1 MKKIFSVLLIT
12 TIITTLGS
20 PVYASSQ
27 NPSDL
32 QECIENSMFYDNEYR
47 LFNEFTYQG
56 MEINLFPETTITK
69 EEALIKYKEAYNYIA
84 EKASVLGIVADLD
97 NYEFQQYIKGYAIPT
112 STNKE
117 LNDKLAEF
125 AEFIDIYENAESN
138 KKIISCLKEKEFNSE
153 ELELLLP
160 ISKSSTELSNKI
172 APSDNR
178 ESNGYSSNKA
188 TQYAKQWWNRT
199 NNTDFPYY
207 ANYYKQDL
215 NSNDYNDLDENAEG
229 QSAIRRGWSDCT
241 NFVSQCLSYGGFQYR
256 KSGLILPH
264 RQSKNWYY
272 DNGKPSHTWGG
283 ANNFYQHWESRAGIA
298 KTSDLLTA
306 GDVISVDFTKD
317 ARDIIKSLEHTNG
330 FTKSTRSAGRKIH
343 KGYKSG
349 PAFKA
354 EYKEYKKVKGIRPDY
369 YNPKTKTIYELKPY
383 NPRSAKAGVKQLKKY
398 KKKIG
403 KRSNVRLEF
412 Y

>member
-1 MKKIFSVLLIT
+1 MIMKKMFSVLLIT

-32 QECIENSMFYDNEYR
+32 QECIESSMFYNNEYR

-84 EKASVLGIVADLD
+84 EKASALGIVADLD

-172 APSDNR
+172 TPSDNR

-207 ANYYKQDL
+207 A
-215 NSNDYNDLDENAEG
+215 
-229 QSAIRRGWSDCT
+229 T
-241 NFVSQCLSYGGFQYR
+241 M
-256 KSGLILPH
+256 
-264 RQSKNWYY
+264 
-272 DNGKPSHTWGG
+272 PS
-283 ANNFYQHWESRAGIA
+283 
-298 KTSDLLTA
+298 
-306 GDVISVDFTKD
+306 
-317 ARDIIKSLEHTNG
+317 
-330 FTKSTRSAGRKIH
+330 
-343 KGYKSG
+343 
-349 PAFKA
+349 
-354 EYKEYKKVKGIRPDY
+354 
-369 YNPKTKTIYELKPY
+369 
-383 NPRSAKAGVKQLKKY
+383 
-398 KKKIG
+398 
-403 KRSNVRLEF
+403 
-412 Y
+412 

>member
-32 QECIENSMFYDNEYR
+32 QECIENSMFYNNEYR

-172 APSDNR
+172 TPSDNR

-199 NNTDFPYY
+199 NNTNFPYY

-317 ARDIIKSLEHTNG
+317 GDIDHTAIITSNINNTNKSKLLTQHSIDRSEFLPTGDYFSLANLYSQDYKIYGYEMDKAPIK
-330 FTKSTRSAGRKIH
+330 
-343 KGYKSG
+343 
-349 PAFKA
+349 
-354 EYKEYKKVKGIRPDY
+354 
-369 YNPKTKTIYELKPY
+369 
-383 NPRSAKAGVKQLKKY
+383 
-398 KKKIG
+398 
-403 KRSNVRLEF
+403 
-412 Y
+412 

>member
-1 MKKIFSVLLIT
+1 MKKMFSVLLIT

-32 QECIENSMFYDNEYR
+32 QECIESSMFYNNEYR

-84 EKASVLGIVADLD
+84 EKASALGIVADLD

-160 ISKSSTELSNKI
+160 ISKS
-172 APSDNR
+172 
-178 ESNGYSSNKA
+178 
-188 TQYAKQWWNRT
+188 
-199 NNTDFPYY
+199 
-207 ANYYKQDL
+207 
-215 NSNDYNDLDENAEG
+215 
-229 QSAIRRGWSDCT
+229 
-241 NFVSQCLSYGGFQYR
+241 
-256 KSGLILPH
+256 
-264 RQSKNWYY
+264 
-272 DNGKPSHTWGG
+272 
-283 ANNFYQHWESRAGIA
+283 WESRAGIA

-317 ARDIIKSLEHTNG
+317 GDIDHTAIITSNINNTNESKLLTQHSIDRSEFLPTGDYFSLANLYSQDYKIYGYEMDKAPIK
-330 FTKSTRSAGRKIH
+330 
-343 KGYKSG
+343 
-349 PAFKA
+349 
-354 EYKEYKKVKGIRPDY
+354 
-369 YNPKTKTIYELKPY
+369 
-383 NPRSAKAGVKQLKKY
+383 
-398 KKKIG
+398 
-403 KRSNVRLEF
+403 
-412 Y
+412 

>member
-1 MKKIFSVLLIT
+1 MKKMFSVLLIT

-32 QECIENSMFYDNEYR
+32 QECIESSMFYNNEYR

-84 EKASVLGIVADLD
+84 EKASALGIVADLD

-172 APSDNR
+172 TPSDNR

-298 KTSDLLTA
+298 KTSDCC
-306 GDVISVDFTKD
+306 GQ
-317 ARDIIKSLEHTNG
+317 
-330 FTKSTRSAGRKIH
+330 
-343 KGYKSG
+343 
-349 PAFKA
+349 AF
-354 EYKEYKKVKGIRPDY
+354 
-369 YNPKTKTIYELKPY
+369 L
-383 NPRSAKAGVKQLKKY
+383 
-398 KKKIG
+398 
-403 KRSNVRLEF
+403 
-412 Y
+412 

>member
-12 TIITTLGS
+12 TIVTTLGS
-20 PVYASSQ
+20 PVYASSE
-27 NPSDL
+27 NPNDL
-32 QECIENSMFYDNEYR
+32 QECIENSMFYNNEYR

-56 MEINLFPETTITK
+56 MEINLLPETTITK
-69 EEALIKYKEAYNYIA
+69 EEALIKYKKAYDYIA
-84 EKASVLGIVADLD
+84 GKACVLGIVPDLD

-117 LNDKLAEF
+117 LNDKLADF

-172 APSDNR
+172 TPSDNR
-178 ESNGYSSNKA
+178 KSNGYDSNKA
-188 TQYAKQWWNRT
+188 IQYAKQWWNRT

-207 ANYYKQDL
+207 ANYYKQDP

-241 NFVSQCLSYGGFQYR
+241 NFVSQCLSYGGFKYR
-256 KSGLILPH
+256 KSGLFLPY
-264 RQSKNWYY
+264 RQSKNWHY

-283 ANNFYQHWESRAGIA
+283 ANNFYQHWKSRAGIA

-317 ARDIIKSLEHTNG
+317 GDIDHTAIITSNINNTNESKLLTQHSIDRSEFLPTGDYFSLAYLY
-330 FTKSTRSAGRKIH
+330 SQDYKIY
-343 KGYKSG
+343 GYEMD
-349 PAFKA
+349 KA
-354 EYKEYKKVKGIRPDY
+354 PVK
-369 YNPKTKTIYELKPY
+369 
-383 NPRSAKAGVKQLKKY
+383 
-398 KKKIG
+398 
-403 KRSNVRLEF
+403 
-412 Y
+412 

>member
-1 MKKIFSVLLIT
+1 MKKMFSVLLIT

-32 QECIENSMFYDNEYR
+32 QECIESSMFYNNEYR

-84 EKASVLGIVADLD
+84 EKASALGIVADLD

-172 APSDNR
+172 TPSDNR

-241 NFVSQCLSYGGFQYR
+241 

-317 ARDIIKSLEHTNG
+317 GDIDHTAIITSNINNTNESKLLTQHSIDRSEFLPTGDYFSLANLYSQDYKIYGYEMDKAPIK
-330 FTKSTRSAGRKIH
+330 
-343 KGYKSG
+343 
-349 PAFKA
+349 
-354 EYKEYKKVKGIRPDY
+354 
-369 YNPKTKTIYELKPY
+369 
-383 NPRSAKAGVKQLKKY
+383 
-398 KKKIG
+398 
-403 KRSNVRLEF
+403 
-412 Y
+412 

>member
-1 MKKIFSVLLIT
+1 MFCTIF
-12 TIITTLGS
+12 
-20 PVYASSQ
+20 
-27 NPSDL
+27 N
-32 QECIENSMFYDNEYR
+32 
-47 LFNEFTYQG
+47 
-56 MEINLFPETTITK
+56 
-69 EEALIKYKEAYNYIA
+69 
-84 EKASVLGIVADLD
+84 
-97 NYEFQQYIKGYAIPT
+97 FQT
-112 STNKE
+112 RS
-117 LNDKLAEF
+117 
-125 AEFIDIYENAESN
+125 
-138 KKIISCLKEKEFNSE
+138 
-153 ELELLLP
+153 
-160 ISKSSTELSNKI
+160 
-172 APSDNR
+172 SDNR

-317 ARDIIKSLEHTNG
+317 GDIDHTAIITSNINNTNESKLLTQHSIDRSEFLPTGDYFSLANLYSQDYKIYGYEMDKAPIK
-330 FTKSTRSAGRKIH
+330 
-343 KGYKSG
+343 
-349 PAFKA
+349 
-354 EYKEYKKVKGIRPDY
+354 
-369 YNPKTKTIYELKPY
+369 
-383 NPRSAKAGVKQLKKY
+383 
-398 KKKIG
+398 
-403 KRSNVRLEF
+403 
-412 Y
+412 